1 MNPKIQ
7 LALWIAHPLLQL
19 SVAAVMFYRKLHKIF
34 PVFFAYIVSQ
44 ILIFAVLF
52 PMFQLGYARYYV
64 CMYWTCA
71 AISLAVGFKVIHEIF
86 LDIFRPY
93 HTLKDLGS
101 VLFKWAAL
109 VMLLV
114 AGVVAAASPA
124 AEQGSVIQALVTV
137 QRCLRVIQ
145 CGLILF
151 LLVFS
156 NYLGV
161 TWRQHSFGI
170 ALGFGSFAGV
180 ELALLALYS
189 SNHVSETT
197 ISLVNMLA
205 YNGAIVIWL
214 VYAWM
219 KSPARDA
226 SASLL
231 KSHRWEQG
239 LTDLQHPVSSDSLIP
254 LFESMVD
261 RAFSR
266 TNGDTASDPTAI
278 EELTQIS
285 SSRSSPSLSGKVN
298 S

>member
-1 MNPKIQ
+1 
-7 LALWIAHPLLQL
+7 
-19 SVAAVMFYRKLHKIF
+19 
-34 PVFFAYIVSQ
+34 
-44 ILIFAVLF
+44 
-52 PMFQLGYARYYV
+52 
-64 CMYWTCA
+64 
-71 AISLAVGFKVIHEIF
+71 
-86 LDIFRPY
+86 
-93 HTLKDLGS
+93 
-101 VLFKWAAL
+101 
-109 VMLLV
+109 
-114 AGVVAAASPA
+114 
-124 AEQGSVIQALVTV
+124 
-137 QRCLRVIQ
+137 
-145 CGLILF
+145 LF

-285 SSRSSPSLSGKVN
+285 SSRSSPRPSGKVN

>member
-19 SVAAVMFYRKLHKIF
+19 SVAGVMFYRKLHKVF

-44 ILIFAVLF
+44 ILIFAVQF
-52 PMFQLGYARYYV
+52 PMFQLGYEHYYV
-64 CMYWTCA
+64 PTYWTCA

-124 AEQGSVIQALVTV
+124 AEQGSVILALVTV

-214 VYAWM
+214 VYAWI

-231 KSHRWEQG
+231 KSQRWEQG

-266 TNGDTASDPTAI
+266 TNGDTASDPTAM
-278 EELTQIS
+278 EELAQIS
-285 SSRSSPSLSGKVN
+285 LSRSSPRPSRKS
-298 S
+298 